1 MLLVSD
7 CILAKAV
14 LYLLSEETRHRS
26 LDKMVRACA
35 FFLESEDNNLRLLG
49 TYFVRLFCLF
59 KRPYDATVD
68 SIFERPTNF
77 EGLEG
82 KCHCK

>member
-1 MLLVSD
+1 MLVVSD

-14 LYLLSEETRHRS
+14 LYLLSEDQTSIPWQDGES
-26 LDKMVRACA
+26 LC
-35 FFLESEDNNLRLLG
+35 FFLESQDNNLRLLG
-49 TYFVRLFCLF
+49 TYFVCLF
-59 KRPYDATVD
+59 KGPYDATVD